1 MRSILSEM
9 NRLIVTSALLL
20 ASLILGGCDF
30 DTMTPE
36 EATDASVTVVR
47 NAINDFVADNGRAPS
62 NMVEIARYRPVNK
75 AWNDGWGRT
84 LLYDVNTSGVAS
96 LTSLGKDGRP
106 GGLGQDA
113 DLVWAFALKDRSGTW
128 IGTNWQMGSLEWLS
142 HPLRPPRRSEAT
154 QPK

>member
-1 MRSILSEM
+1 MKKPNKAGCTEPRYEM
-9 NRLIVTSALLL
+9 NRLMVNSGLLLL
-20 ASLILGGCDF
+20 ASLILVDCDF

-62 NMVEIARYRPVNK
+62 NMVEIARYQPVDK
-75 AWNDGWGRT
+75 AWNDVWGRT
-84 LLYDVNTSGVAS
+84 LLYQGSTSGIAS

-113 DLVWAFALKDRSGTW
+113 D
-128 IGTNWQMGSLEWLS
+128 
-142 HPLRPPRRSEAT
+142 
-154 QPK
+154 